1 MKVLRELAVKLQ
13 LYLPYFI
20 IPSQLQL
27 VNVRVLDPVVVITIT
42 AKLIIQK
49 VMDISNYLLKEMSK
63 LYFAMRERLK
73 SIE

>member
-1 MKVLRELAVKLQ
+1 M
-13 LYLPYFI
+13 
-20 IPSQLQL
+20 
-27 VNVRVLDPVVVITIT
+27 RVFDPVMVITIT

-49 VMDISNYLLKEMSK
+49 LMDISNYLLKEMSK